1 MTAPHRIALPL
12 LLLLAAALLAGCGK
26 SAPTH
31 FYSLNSGQAAPTQE
45 GAPAQEA
52 KPAKAPC
59 FSLGVG
65 PVDFPAYL
73 DRAQMVVRQGGNQMQ
88 VADFEQWVEPLQ
100 ENFKRVLL
108 ENLEGS
114 LCASPLV
121 LHPWPVGVRPDYQV
135 ALQVLRFDGAPAHT
149 AVLRASWSI
158 LDSQGELLVWKS
170 STLQESVAGPGYDAL
185 AAAQSRLVARLS
197 QEIAQAFGGLKKK

>member
-1 MTAPHRIALPL
+1 MTAHRIALPL

-31 FYSLNSGQAAPTQE
+31 FYSLNSGQAAP
-45 GAPAQEA
+45 AQEA
-52 KPAKAPC
+52 QAQETKTAKAPC

-73 DRAQMVVRQGGNQMQ
+73 DRAQMVVRQGGNQMH

-135 ALQVLRFDGAPAHT
+135 ALQVLRFDGAPAQT
-149 AVLRASWSI
+149 AELRASWSI
-158 LDSQGELLVWKS
+158 LDSHGELLVWKS
-170 STLQESVAGPGYDAL
+170 STLRESVAGPGYDAL
-185 AAAQSRLVARLS
+185 AAAQSKLVSRLAG
-197 QEIAQAFGGLKKK
+197 EIAQAFGGIKKK

>member
-1 MTAPHRIALPL
+1 MNAQHRIAPL
-12 LLLLAAALLAGCGK
+12 LLLCLAAALLAGCGK

-31 FYSLNSGQAAPTQE
+31 FYSLSSAQE
-45 GAPAQEA
+45 AAPAQEA
-52 KPAKAPC
+52 KAAKAPC

-73 DRAQMVVRQGGNQMQ
+73 DRSQVVVRQSGNQMH

-135 ALQVLRFDGAPAHT
+135 ALQVLRFDGAPGQSAQ
-149 AVLRASWSI
+149 LRASWSI
-158 LDSQGELLVWKS
+158 LDSHGELLVWKS

-185 AAAQSRLVARLS
+185 AAAQSRLV
-197 QEIAQAFGGLKKK
+197 

>member
-1 MTAPHRIALPL
+1 MNAQHRIAQLLPL
-12 LLLLAAALLAGCGK
+12 CLAAFLLAGCGK

-31 FYSLNSGQAAPTQE
+31 FYSLSTGQTAPEREAAP
-45 GAPAQEA
+45 AR
-52 KPAKAPC
+52 APC

-73 DRAQMVVRQGGNQMQ
+73 DRSQVVVRQGGNQMH

-135 ALQVLRFDGAPAHT
+135 ALQVLRFDGAPGQSAQ
-149 AVLRASWSI
+149 LRASWSI
-158 LDSQGELLVWKS
+158 LDSRGELLVWKS

-185 AAAQSRLVARLS
+185 AAAQSRLVNRLS
-197 QEIAQAFGGLKKK
+197 QEIAQAFAGLKKK